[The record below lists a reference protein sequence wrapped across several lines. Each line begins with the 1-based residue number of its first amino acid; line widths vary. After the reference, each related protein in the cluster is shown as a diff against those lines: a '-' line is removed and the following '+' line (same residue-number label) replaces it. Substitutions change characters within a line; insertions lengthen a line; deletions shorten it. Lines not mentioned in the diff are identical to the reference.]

1 MVRPWALPL
10 VVRLAFDDDLVGV
23 VGQTIEDQGDMMRS
37 VRQLHRLQSLA
48 ADGLQEIAAA

>member
-23 VGQTIEDQGDMMRS
+23 VGQTVEDQGGVMRS